1 MTQTQ
6 GILAAVAIAGVAG
19 GLLLLAR
26 GLRAYRR
33 ATLVRG
39 IGTSQVESLAA
50 GEVRLVGT
58 VEPGVM
64 TLVSPLQAVPCVYFR
79 AKVTEDRGRTDE
91 TILNEERALGFLL
104 RDPTGS
110 IPVFPRGARWDAE
123 LRFSGRTGWAGDEPP
138 GLNPN
143 AGPPVRLSAVDR
155 QAAIADL
162 LTVHPAA
169 TAIEPDEVR
178 ILGGE
183 LGLGVGTGLGG
194 LDELGSRRRTY
205 EERRVEPGDT
215 VTVIGAALPFR
226 DLVDPA
232 GADHWDPLAG
242 LDDPEVAAAIAEARA
257 TGILAASPEEAWGN
271 AAIPGFGIGR
281 PTRAP
286 ALDPDASAP
295 VLATAEEAAA
305 APARILDIA
314 PDALVVGSAEGVPIA
329 ILAGSPGEATERAE
343 SRFFLGLAGALLAI
357 GSAIL
362 FALVVDGRIGT

>member
-6 GILAAVAIAGVAG
+6 GILAAVACAGIAG

-26 GLRAYRR
+26 GLLAHLS
-33 ATLVRG
+33 ATRVRG

-64 TLVSPLQAVPCVYFR
+64 TLVSPLQGVPCVYYR
-79 AKVTEDRGRTDE
+79 AKVTEDRGRIDE
-91 TILNEERALGFLL
+91 TILAEERAIGFLL

-110 IPVFPRGARWDAE
+110 IRVFPRGARWDAE
-123 LRFSGRTGWAGDEPP
+123 IRFSGRTGWAGDEPP

-143 AGPPVRLSAVDR
+143 AGPALWPSVVERE
-155 QAAIADL
+155 AAIADL
-162 LTVHPAA
+162 LTVHPA
-169 TAIEPDEVR
+169 TTDVEPEEGGF
-178 ILGGE
+178 LGGG
-183 LGLGVGTGLGG
+183 LGLGAGKGLGG
-194 LDELGSRRRTY
+194 LGTRRRTY
-205 EERRVEPGDT
+205 EERRIEPGEK

-226 DLVDPA
+226 DLPDPA
-232 GADHWDPLAG
+232 GADRWDPLAG
-242 LDDPEVAAAIAEARA
+242 LDDPEVAASIAEARA
-257 TGILAASPEEAWGN
+257 AGTLAADPRDAWGN

-286 ALDPDASAP
+286 ALDPDAKAA

-305 APARILDIA
+305 APARMLDIA
-314 PDALVVGSAEGVPIA
+314 PDALVVGAAEGVSIA

-343 SRFFLGLAGALLAI
+343 SRFFVGLAGALLAI

-362 FALVVDGRIGT
+362 LALVVDGRIGT